1 MWPYS
6 WTHVGTPSHL
16 GHMDRVAATMPS
28 QAHAG
33 AAQEAPNI
41 GQWEGQDVPLVR
53 PSSCTV
59 KGGIPSSR
67 RYLPTFHKV
76 LGTVPVHIWSSSTRR
91 HVGRHCR
98 MLADVA
104 RIRAMCPRTLRNTT
118 SGLASGSLLCLAAS
132 SRRCL
137 WYALSVPTASA
148 PSMNDSQPPLSADS
162 RNSTNLLYYW

>member
-41 GQWEGQDVPLVR
+41 GQREGQDVPLVR
-53 PSSCTV
+53 PSTCTV

-67 RYLPTFHKV
+67 RYLPTYPFR
-76 LGTVPVHIWSSSTRR
+76 TTSTRC
-91 HVGRHCR
+91 CR
-98 MLADVA
+98 V
-104 RIRAMCPRTLRNTT
+104 
-118 SGLASGSLLCLAAS
+118 
-132 SRRCL
+132 
-137 WYALSVPTASA
+137 
-148 PSMNDSQPPLSADS
+148 
-162 RNSTNLLYYW
+162 